1 MEESRHV
8 HVIGLCGAGMSGVA
22 LLLKESGWN
31 VTGSDAE
38 CYGPPR
44 EILKRGG
51 LDTVL
56 TLSYD
61 PANIPENVD
70 LFMIGR
76 NAKLS
81 PDENAEVRAAH
92 ETGLPIKSFPEVL
105 GELTK
110 DRANVVVAG
119 SYGKSTTTSLIAHI
133 LRHAGV
139 DAGYFIGAEPVPTE
153 TLPLPAKLGSAPS
166 FVLEGDEYPS
176 AHDDA
181 RAKFMHL
188 HPKDLV
194 LTAVVHD
201 HVNVYPTFESYQKPF
216 EELLALVPED
226 GIVVACA
233 DEPGAREMAEAS
245 GKNVVLYGIQGGI
258 YRATEITYGER
269 TTFTLLKDEHAIAN
283 METGLLGRHNVEDI
297 VAASAYVLARGLVT
311 PDALAAAVATFP
323 GVRRRLD
330 NIAPRSRVPVFEGF
344 GSSFEKA
351 RAAIDAII
359 LHFPSRELVIMFE
372 PHTFGWRN
380 RANLPWYDTV
390 FDGASAVFLAAPAQQ
405 GANTHDQLSYDE
417 IAERIQE
424 AGIRVEPYEDDAVGH
439 VVSKL
444 AETDVVLLLT
454 SGDFEGTLDSLAQM
468 VALRFPAS

>member
-1 MEESRHV
+1 MEEPRHA
-8 HVIGLCGAGMSGVA
+8 HVIGLCGVGMSGVA
-22 LLLKESGWN
+22 LLLKESGWS
-31 VTGSDAE
+31 VSGSDAE

-51 LDTVL
+51 LDSVL
-56 TLSYD
+56 TLTYD
-61 PANIPENVD
+61 PANIPEKVD

-81 PDENAEVRAAH
+81 PNENAEVRAAH
-92 ETGLPIKSFPEVL
+92 DTGIKIQSFPEVL
-105 GELTK
+105 GDLTK

-139 DAGYFIGAEPVPTE
+139 DAGYFIGAEPVPSE
-153 TLPLPAKLGSAPS
+153 TLPLPAKLGTAEN

-181 RAKFMHL
+181 RAKFLHL

-194 LTAVVHD
+194 LTSVVHD
-201 HVNVYPTFESYQKPF
+201 HVNVYPTFESYQAPF
-216 EELLALVPED
+216 QELLSLIPED

-233 DEPGAREMAEAS
+233 DEPGAREMAEVS
-245 GKNVVLYGIQGGI
+245 GKKVVLYGLNDGI
-258 YRATEITYGER
+258 YRATDIQYGER
-269 TTFTLLKDEHAIAN
+269 TTFTLLKDEQPLVQ
-283 METGLLGRHNVEDI
+283 MEMSLLGRHNVEDI
-297 VAASAYVLARGLVT
+297 VAASAYVLARNLVS
-311 PDALAAAVATFP
+311 PRALAEAVAAFP

-330 NIAPRSRVPVFEGF
+330 NIAPTSSVPVYEGF

-351 RAAIDAII
+351 RAAIDAIL
-359 LHFPSRELVIMFE
+359 LHFSTRQLVIMFE

-380 RANLPWYDTV
+380 RANLPWYDSV
-390 FDGASAVFLAAPAQQ
+390 FEGASVVFLAAPALQ
-405 GANTHDQLSYDE
+405 GASTHDQLSYDE
-417 IAERIQE
+417 IASRIQDT
-424 AGIRVEPYEDDAVGH
+424 GIRVEEYEEDSVGT

-444 AETDVVLLLT
+444 ADTDVVLLLT
-454 SGDFEGTLDSLAQM
+454 SGDFEGTLDSLTKM
-468 VALRFPAS
+468 IALRFPN

>member
-1 MEESRHV
+1 MENKGHA
-8 HVIGLCGAGMSGVA
+8 HVIGLCGVGMSGAA
-22 LLLKESGWN
+22 LLLKESGWS

-51 LDTVL
+51 LDEVL
-56 TLSYD
+56 SLSYD
-61 PANIPENVD
+61 PSNIPDDVTM
-70 LFMIGR
+70 FMIGR

-81 PDENAEVRAAH
+81 PEENAEVRAAH

-105 GELTK
+105 GELTQG
-110 DRANVVVAG
+110 RNNVVVAG

-139 DAGYFIGAEPVPTE
+139 DAGYFIGAEPVPTSA
-153 TLPLPAKLGSAPS
+153 LPLPAKLGTHPS

-201 HVNVYPTFESYQKPF
+201 HVNVYPTYESYQAPF
-216 EELLALVPED
+216 ADLLALVPED

-233 DEPGAREMAEAS
+233 DEPGARAMTEAS
-245 GKNVVLYGIQGGI
+245 GKKVVLYGIQDGI
-258 YRATEITYGER
+258 YRASEITYGER
-269 TTFTLLKDEHAIAN
+269 TTFMLLKDEEPLVQ

-311 PDALAAAVATFP
+311 PEALAGAVSAFP

-330 NIAPRSRVPVFEGF
+330 NI
-344 GSSFEKA
+344 EKA
-351 RAAIDAII
+351 RAAIDAIR
-359 LHFPSRELVIMFE
+359 LHFATRQLVIMFE

-390 FDGASAVFLAAPAQQ
+390 FEGASVVYLAAPALQ
-405 GANTHDQLSYDE
+405 GANTHDQLSYEE
-417 IAERIQE
+417 IAARIQDT
-424 AGIRVEPYEDDAVGH
+424 GITVEEYESDSIEN
-439 VVSKL
+439 VVDKL
-444 AETDVVLLLT
+444 SETDVVLLLT
-454 SGDFEGTLDSLAQM
+454 SGDFEGTLDSLAKMIEQ
-468 VALRFPAS
+468 RFPIS

>member
-1 MEESRHV
+1 MEEARHA
-8 HVIGLCGAGMSGVA
+8 HVIGLCGVGMSGVA
-22 LLLKESGWN
+22 LLLKESGWT

-51 LDTVL
+51 LDEAL
-56 TLSYD
+56 KLSYD
-61 PANIPENVD
+61 PANIPEKAD

-81 PDENAEVRAAH
+81 PSENAEVRAAH
-92 ETGLPIKSFPEVL
+92 ETAVPIKSFPEVL

-110 DRANVVVAG
+110 GRANVVVAG

-139 DAGYFIGAEPVPTE
+139 DAGYFIGAEPVPTKE
-153 TLPLPAKLGSAPS
+153 LPIPAKLGSAPS

-181 RAKFMHL
+181 RAKFLHL

-194 LTAVVHD
+194 LTSVVHD
-201 HVNVYPTFESYQKPF
+201 HVNVYPTFESYQAPF
-216 EELLALVPED
+216 EELLKLVPED
-226 GIVVACA
+226 GIIVACA

-245 GKNVVLYGIQGGI
+245 GKKVVLYGLQDGI
-258 YRATEITYGER
+258 YRASEITYGER
-269 TTFTLLKDEHAIAN
+269 TTFTLLKDEHAIATL
-283 METGLLGRHNVEDI
+283 ETGLLGRHNVEDI
-297 VAASAYVLARGLVT
+297 VAASAYVLAR
-311 PDALAAAVATFP
+311 ALATPEAVAAAIADFP

-330 NIAPRSRVPVFEGF
+330 NIAPASAVPVFEGF

-351 RAAIDAII
+351 RAAIDAIR
-359 LHFPSRELVIMFE
+359 LHFASRQLAIMFE

-380 RANLPWYDTV
+380 RANLPWYDSV
-390 FDGASAVFLAAPAQQ
+390 FEGASVVFLAAPALQ
-405 GANTHDQLSYDE
+405 GADTHDQLSYDE
-417 IAERIQE
+417 IAQRIQD
-424 AGIRVEPYEDDAVGH
+424 AGIRVEDYDAEDVDS
-439 VVSKL
+439 VVAKL

-454 SGDFEGTLDSLAQM
+454 SGDFEGTLESLAQKI
-468 VALRFPAS
+468 AARFPA

>member
-1 MEESRHV
+1 MEHKGHA
-8 HVIGLCGAGMSGVA
+8 HVIGLCGVGMSGVA
-22 LLLKESGWN
+22 LLLKEFGWN

-44 EILKRGG
+44 DILKRGG
-51 LDTVL
+51 LDDVL
-56 TLSYD
+56 RLSYD
-61 PANIPENVD
+61 PSNIPDDVTM
-70 LFMIGR
+70 FMIGR

-81 PDENAEVRAAH
+81 PEENAEVRAAH
-92 ETGLPIKSFPEVL
+92 EMNIPIKSFPEVL
-105 GELTK
+105 GELTSG
-110 DRANVVVAG
+110 RANVVVAG

-139 DAGYFIGAEPVPTE
+139 DAGYFIGAEPVPTKA
-153 TLPLPAKLGSAPS
+153 LPLPAKLGTAPS

-181 RAKFMHL
+181 RAKFLHL

-233 DEPGAREMAEAS
+233 DDSDARTMAEAS
-245 GKNVVLYGIQGGI
+245 GKKIVLYGLNEGV
-258 YRATEITYGER
+258 YRASEISYGER
-269 TTFTLLKDEHAIAN
+269 TTFTLLKEGQPIAA

-297 VAASAYVLARGLVT
+297 VAASAYVLARGLVS
-311 PDALAAAVATFP
+311 PAALTAAVSEFP

-330 NIAPRSRVPVFEGF
+330 NIAPASAVSVFEGF

-351 RAAIDAII
+351 RAAIDAIR
-359 LHFPSRELVIMFE
+359 LHFATRQLVIMFE

-380 RANLPWYDTV
+380 RANLAWYDTV
-390 FDGASAVFLAAPAQQ
+390 FEGANMVFLAAPALQ
-405 GANTHDQLSYDE
+405 GASTHDQLSYDE
-417 IAERIQE
+417 IAQHIQDT
-424 AGIRVEPYEDDAVGH
+424 GIRVEPYEEDAVGN

-444 AETDVVLLLT
+444 ADTDVVLLLT

-468 VALRFPAS
+468 ITLRFPLS